1 MADGLLCL
9 VECHSLFAACF
20 DCMYVDMLFVCMVE
34 AWAYIDK
41 PNSAASFVEFE
52 CVGDRRR
59 SWHEVGPQPGPM
71 RQVVSHRSCTWQ
83 LFNA

>member
-1 MADGLLCL
+1 MAFL
-9 VECHSLFAACF
+9 VECHFLFRCVPIE
-20 DCMYVDMLFVCMVE
+20 CMYVGSLLLVCMVE

-59 SWHEVGPQPGPM
+59 SWHEVGLQNSARPHAAVRQP
-71 RQVVSHRSCTWQ
+71 
-83 LFNA
+83 